1 MPLTVAQANGQ
12 QARSIVFGF
21 APVRRAMH
29 GLQTESGSAEPPAL
43 HEPHVIE
50 NCVVCA
56 PGEHI
61 CTYIRQ
67 TPEIVQSGRRRGLGK
82 GTIIAEVM
90 DGDIVGRWG
99 HKQADGSVV
108 PVTSGV
114 RTFDIFQGVCD
125 GWIKTDTLS
134 KLSDYPGTV
143 DGPDGDGPLAIQD
156 RDRVDLPEDDGPLAI
171 QDRDHAGADGD
182 AVAAPR
188 ASAAAARAG
197 DKRAPP
203 KPELP
208 PESVAR
214 RQRQGDASASHV
226 ERAA

>member
-1 MPLTVAQANGQ
+1 M
-12 QARSIVFGF
+12 
-21 APVRRAMH
+21 
-29 GLQTESGSAEPPAL
+29 ESGS
-43 HEPHVIE
+43 
-50 NCVVCA
+50 
-56 PGEHI
+56 
-61 CTYIRQ
+61 
-67 TPEIVQSGRRRGLGK
+67 RRNRRVETLGHPSVPSRRE

-90 DGDIVGRWG
+90 DGDIVGCWG
-99 HKQADGSVV
+99 RKQADGSVA

-114 RTFDIFQGVCD
+114 RTFVTVRGGCD

-182 AVAAPR
+182 VVAAPR

-197 DKRAPP
+197 DMRAQP
-203 KPELP
+203 KPEVP